1 MKKPCLEQTFLAIV
15 LDISSKTNLLAE
27 DDRAF
32 VQQTITNRIH
42 VFAEHNDHRVQRLV
56 DIIVSLCVYKDHAFY
71 TPEEL

>member
-1 MKKPCLEQTFLAIV
+1 MKKPCLEQTFLAVV

-32 VQQTITNRIH
+32 VQQTIANRTY

-56 DIIVSLCVYKDHAFY
+56 DIIVSLCVYKDYAFY